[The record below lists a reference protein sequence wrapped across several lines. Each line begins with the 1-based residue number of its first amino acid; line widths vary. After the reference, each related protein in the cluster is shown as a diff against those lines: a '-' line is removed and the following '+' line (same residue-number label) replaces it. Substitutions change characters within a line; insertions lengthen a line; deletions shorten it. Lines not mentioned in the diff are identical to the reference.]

1 MGKESALCAAFF
13 PRARLKTSAWAWA
26 PGFGVPPSGGFGA
39 GPPKGGTPNQIFK
52 TRSKR
57 FLDHLS
63 HRRSLP
69 GVCGSAPRSTKLRAE
84 RGRLKSCKDDE
95 RIAQAQRGTSA
106 GLGKRHKMIPS
117 LFSNLVWRARARQTR
132 LEKREI
138 GYGVAFTQG
147 GGLGGLALGY
157 YLAAPPGAP
166 EAT

>member
-1 MGKESALCAAFF
+1 MRANTTSGKANQSVERMGA
-13 PRARLKTSAWAWA
+13 
-26 PGFGVPPSGGFGA
+26 SGSGQLQFV
-39 GPPKGGTPNQIFK
+39 
-52 TRSKR
+52 R
-57 FLDHLS
+57 
-63 HRRSLP
+63 HRRL
-69 GVCGSAPRSTKLRAE
+69 APTAHAHRSTKLRAE
-84 RGRLKSCKDDE
+84 RGRLRSCKDDE
-95 RIAQAQRGTSA
+95 KIAQAQRGTSA

-117 LFSNLVWRARARQTR
+117 LFPNLVWRAGARQAR